1 MTYVRRAACGI
12 VFFATAFMLG
22 ACASAAKPASAERP
36 RGSEPP
42 RFALL
47 AASEERR
54 AAALANWKAVV
65 GEQAAAGSP
74 APELR
79 PVTATL
85 ASLPAGLRDFP
96 RLPLVVAGDA
106 QSRTEEETRESL
118 RRFLSTA
125 APLLGIDLKHVSL
138 VEVSDAAAG
147 SRRALYRQNPFAYP
161 LRNGY
166 GSVEVTFTP
175 DLRVVGLN
183 STAVPDAE
191 RLGRTLAAVPK
202 TITAA
207 QAAAALANRSV
218 TYNDRSG
225 AQQTRTL
232 TQPDPAA
239 ARQLVVFPVRRDA
252 AERAALELHVAWEV
266 AADNTDAPLL
276 VYVDAATGDVLGA
289 PSSTCPLLSCR
300 QSSWLNNLPS
310 RRMRSPWLGLKPCVL
325 NYGRLGGGRALASR

>member
-1 MTYVRRAACGI
+1 MTYVQRIVCAA
-12 VFFATAFMLG
+12 VFAASAFTLG
-22 ACASAAKPASAERP
+22 ACASAARPAGAERP
-36 RGSEPP
+36 RGNEPP
-42 RFALL
+42 RFAVLV
-47 AASEERR
+47 ASEERR
-54 AAALANWKAVV
+54 AAALANWQAVV
-65 GEQAAAGSP
+65 GEQAATASP

-96 RLPLVVAGDA
+96 RLPLVVAEGG
-106 QSRTEEETRESL
+106 QGRTEEETRESL
-118 RRFLSTA
+118 RRFLATA

-138 VEVSDAAAG
+138 VNVTDAADAVAAPG
-147 SRRALYRQNPFAYP
+147 SRRALYRQEPFAFP

-191 RLGRTLAAVPK
+191 RLGRTLATVPRN
-202 TITAA
+202 ITAA
-207 QAAAALANRSV
+207 QAAAALANRAV
-218 TYNDRSG
+218 TYTDRAG

-232 TQPDPAA
+232 AQPDPAA

-252 AERAALELHVAWEV
+252 ADAAALELHVAWEV
-266 AADNTDAPLL
+266 AADASLL

-289 PSSTCPLLSCR
+289 E
-300 QSSWLNNLPS
+300 
-310 RRMRSPWLGLKPCVL
+310 
-325 NYGRLGGGRALASR
+325 ASQK

>member
-1 MTYVRRAACGI
+1 MTYARRIACG
-12 VFFATAFMLG
+12 VFLYAMALVLG
-22 ACASAAKPASAERP
+22 ACASATRPAGAERP
-36 RGSEPP
+36 RGNESP
-42 RFALL
+42 RFAVL
-47 AASEERR
+47 AASDERR
-54 AAALANWKAVV
+54 TAALANWKAVV
-65 GEQAAAGSP
+65 GEQAANASP
-74 APELR
+74 TPELR

-118 RRFLSTA
+118 RRFLAMA

-138 VEVSDAAAG
+138 VNVTDANDAAAGAG
-147 SRRALYRQNPFAYP
+147 SRRALYRQNPFTYP

-191 RLGRTLAAVPK
+191 RLGRALATVPK
-202 TITAA
+202 PVTAA
-207 QAAAALANRSV
+207 QAAAALANRAV
-218 TYNDRSG
+218 TYTDRAG

-232 TQPDPAA
+232 AQPDPTA

-252 AERAALELHVAWEV
+252 AAEPALELHVAWEV
-266 AADNTDAPLL
+266 AADASLL
-276 VYVDAATGDVLGA
+276 VYVDAATGEVLGA
-289 PSSTCPLLSCR
+289 E
-300 QSSWLNNLPS
+300 
-310 RRMRSPWLGLKPCVL
+310 
-325 NYGRLGGGRALASR
+325 ASQK

>member
-1 MTYVRRAACGI
+1 MCGA

-22 ACASAAKPASAERP
+22 ACASAARPAGAERP
-36 RGSEPP
+36 RGNEPP
-42 RFALL
+42 KFAVFN
-47 AASEERR
+47 ASEERR

-65 GEQAAAGSP
+65 GEQAAAASP
-74 APELR
+74 APDLR

-85 ASLPAGLRDFP
+85 ASLPAGLQDFP

-106 QSRTEEETRESL
+106 QTRTEEETRESL

-138 VEVSDAAAG
+138 VEVSDAAAVPG

-166 GSVEVTFTP
+166 GTVEVTFTP

-207 QAAAALANRSV
+207 QAAAALANRPV
-218 TYNDRSG
+218 TYSDRAG
-225 AQQTRTL
+225 APQTRTL
-232 TQPDPAA
+232 AQPDPSA

-252 AERAALELHVAWEV
+252 ADPAALELHVAWEV
-266 AADNTDAPLL
+266 AADNTEAPLL

-289 PSSTCPLLSCR
+289 STER
-300 QSSWLNNLPS
+300 
-310 RRMRSPWLGLKPCVL
+310 
-325 NYGRLGGGRALASR
+325 

>member
-1 MTYVRRAACGI
+1 MTYAQRVTCGLFLFAA
-12 VFFATAFMLG
+12 ALMHG
-22 ACASAAKPASAERP
+22 ACASAARPAGAERP
-36 RGSEPP
+36 RGSELP
-42 RFALL
+42 RFAVL
-47 AASEERR
+47 AESDERR

-65 GEQAAAGSP
+65 GEQAAAASP
-74 APELR
+74 APDLR

-96 RLPLVVAGDA
+96 RLPLVVAGDP
-106 QSRTEEETRESL
+106 QNRTEEETRESL
-118 RRFLSTA
+118 RRFLASA

-147 SRRALYRQNPFAYP
+147 AGARRALYRQNPFAYP

-166 GSVEVTFTP
+166 GSIEVTFTP

-202 TITAA
+202 TNTAA
-207 QAAAALANRSV
+207 QAAAALANRAV
-218 TYNDRSG
+218 TYTDGSG

-232 TQPDPAA
+232 AQPDPTA
-239 ARQLVVFPVRRDA
+239 ARQLVVFPVRRDTTDTS
-252 AERAALELHVAWEV
+252 ALELHVAWEV
-266 AADNTDAPLL
+266 VADATLL

-289 PSSTCPLLSCR
+289 EARP
-300 QSSWLNNLPS
+300 
-310 RRMRSPWLGLKPCVL
+310 
-325 NYGRLGGGRALASR
+325 